1 MANLTL
7 RVYLFLGGLK
17 VTRNGYFVSLNV
29 GIGAG
34 GKGGGIAPFS
44 DGLCLPLGFW
54 ELELEGN

>member
-7 RVYLFLGGLK
+7 PVYLFLGGLK

-34 GKGGGIAPFS
+34 GEAGGVAPFS
-44 DGLCLPLGFW
+44 GSLCLLFGFW
-54 ELELEGN
+54 ELELEEN